1 MKKILKDWQIV
12 GFTDLEPVL
21 EEGFTAEE
29 ATTEEYEARKTAH
42 EPKPIQYIT
51 IECPLEVMVSK
62 EDFRQKVA
70 FIQLIYSQLETITRH
85 GVVYIS
91 HIDITDVLDFLPKEE
106 FELFSSYGVRFPE
119 EVKAL
124 YAKKK
129 KNDKTAEKSD

>member
-1 MKKILKDWQIV
+1 MQKILKDWQIV

-29 ATTEEYEARKTAH
+29 ATQEEYESWKQEH

-51 IECPLEVMVSK
+51 IECPLEVMISK
-62 EDFRQKVA
+62 ADFRQKVA
-70 FIQLIYSQLETITRH
+70 FIQLIYSQMETITRH
-85 GVVYIS
+85 WVVYIS
-91 HIDITDVLDFLPKEE
+91 HIDITDVKDFLPKEE
-106 FELFSSYGVRFPE
+106 FELFSSYGVKFPE

-129 KNDKTAEKSD
+129 NEKAD

>member
-1 MKKILKDWQIV
+1 MKKIIKDWQIV

-29 ATTEEYEARKTAH
+29 ATQEEYESWKQEH

-51 IECPLEVMVSK
+51 IECPLEVMISK
-62 EDFRQKVA
+62 ADFRQKVA

-85 GVVYIS
+85 GIVYIS

-106 FELFSSYGVRFPE
+106 FELFSSYGVKFPDA
-119 EVKAL
+119 VKAL
-124 YAKKK
+124 YDKKK
-129 KNDKTAEKSD
+129 KNEKAD

>member
-21 EEGFTAEE
+21 EEGFSAEE
-29 ATTEEYEARKTAH
+29 ATQEEYESWKQEH

-51 IECPLEVMVSK
+51 IECPLEVMITK
-62 EDFRQKVA
+62 EDFRSKVA
-70 FIQLIYSQLETITRH
+70 FIQLIYSQMETITRH
-85 GVVYIS
+85 WVVYIS
-91 HIDITDVLDFLPKEE
+91 HIDITDVKDFLPKEE
-106 FELFSSYGVRFPE
+106 FELFSSYGVKFPE

-129 KNDKTAEKSD
+129 NEKAD

>member
-1 MKKILKDWQIV
+1 MQKIIKDGQIV

-29 ATTEEYEARKTAH
+29 ATTEEYETRKTEH
-42 EPKPIQYIT
+42 ESKPIQYIT
-51 IECPLEVMVSK
+51 IECPLEVMISK
-62 EDFRQKVA
+62 ADFRQKVA

-85 GVVYIS
+85 GIVYIS

-106 FELFSSYGVRFPE
+106 FELFSSYGVKFPD

-124 YAKKK
+124 YNKKK
-129 KNDKTAEKSD
+129 KNEKAD

>member
-1 MKKILKDWQIV
+1 MKKIIKDGQIV
-12 GFTDLEPVL
+12 GFTDLAPVL

-29 ATTEEYEARKTAH
+29 ATQEEYESWKQEH

-51 IECPLEVMVSK
+51 IECPLEVMISK
-62 EDFRQKVA
+62 ADFRQKVA

-91 HIDITDVLDFLPKEE
+91 HIDITDVKDFLPKEE
-106 FELFSSYGVRFPE
+106 FELFSSYGVKFPD

-129 KNDKTAEKSD
+129 KNEKAD

>member
-1 MKKILKDWQIV
+1 MKKIIKDGQIV
-12 GFTDLEPVL
+12 GFTDLAPVL
-21 EEGFTAEE
+21 EEGFPAEE
-29 ATTEEYEARKTAH
+29 ATQEEYESWKQEH

-51 IECPLEVMVSK
+51 IECPLEVMISK
-62 EDFRQKVA
+62 ADFRQKVA

-91 HIDITDVLDFLPKEE
+91 HIDITDVKDFLPKEE
-106 FELFSSYGVRFPE
+106 FELFSSYGVKFPD

-129 KNDKTAEKSD
+129 KNEKAD

>member
-1 MKKILKDWQIV
+1 MKKIIKDWQILW
-12 GFTDLEPVL
+12 FTDLEPVL

-29 ATTEEYEARKTAH
+29 ATTEEYETRKTEH
-42 EPKPIQYIT
+42 ELKSIQYIT
-51 IECPLEVMVSK
+51 IECPLEVMISK
-62 EDFRQKVA
+62 ADFRQKVA

-106 FELFSSYGVRFPE
+106 FELFSSYGVKFPD
-119 EVKAL
+119 EVKDL

-129 KNDKTAEKSD
+129 KNEKSD

>member
-1 MKKILKDWQIV
+1 MQKIIHNGQIV

-29 ATTEEYEARKTAH
+29 TTQEEYETRKTEH

-51 IECPLEVMVSK
+51 IECPLEVMISK
-62 EDFRQKVA
+62 ADFRQKVA

-91 HIDITDVLDFLPKEE
+91 HIDITDVKDFLPKEE
-106 FELFSSYGVRFPE
+106 FELFSSYGVKFPD
-119 EVKAL
+119 EVKDL

-129 KNDKTAEKSD
+129 KNEKAD

>member
-1 MKKILKDWQIV
+1 MKKIIKDGQIV

-29 ATTEEYEARKTAH
+29 ATQEEYETRRTEH

-51 IECPLEVMVSK
+51 IECPLEVMISK
-62 EDFRQKVA
+62 ADFRQKVA

-91 HIDITDVLDFLPKEE
+91 HIDITDVKDFLPKEE
-106 FELFSSYGVRFPE
+106 FELFSSYGVKFPDA
-119 EVKAL
+119 VKAL
-124 YAKKK
+124 YDKKK
-129 KNDKTAEKSD
+129 KNEKSD

>member
-1 MKKILKDWQIV
+1 MQKILKDWQIV

-21 EEGFTAEE
+21 EEGFSAEE
-29 ATTEEYEARKTAH
+29 ATQEEYESWKQEH

-51 IECPLEVMVSK
+51 IECPLEVMISK

-70 FIQLIYSQLETITRH
+70 FIQLIYSQMETITRH
-85 GVVYIS
+85 WVVYIS

-106 FELFSSYGVRFPE
+106 FELFSSYGVKFPE

-129 KNDKTAEKSD
+129 NEKAD

>member
-1 MKKILKDWQIV
+1 MKKIIHNGQIV

-29 ATTEEYEARKTAH
+29 ATQEEYESWKQEY

-51 IECPLEVMVSK
+51 IECPLEVMISK
-62 EDFRQKVA
+62 ADFRSKVA

-91 HIDITDVLDFLPKEE
+91 HIDITDVKDFLPKEE
-106 FELFSSYGVRFPE
+106 FELFSSYGVKFPDD
-119 EVKAL
+119 VKAL

-129 KNDKTAEKSD
+129 KNEKAD